1 MFKYKPNI
9 SSYLAEYA
17 IKERFHPTNNLAL
30 PHDVQ
35 VYCMSGRE
43 NIYKTFL
50 MYQRYIIN
58 NMIVDIVSR
67 SLPDKQVRFI
77 MYKYRDNQTFT
88 WIANKLDVSIS
99 SLVIWNRDIQSNIC
113 NLMFYNLSTADIF
126 VPQKIINIINI
137 LDVRIDALEWG
148 LKVGVDVNKDWLK
161 SLIVKRNCYRQV
173 LSKLAECQAAP
184 DESSLN
190 WVVSH
195 KCRHHNLNIDELS
208 REATINRASIYR
220 YLNQFRELVVKIF
233 AEAGCKLVENAKYSF

>member
-1 MFKYKPNI
+1 MFKYKPNL

-17 IKERFHPTNNLAL
+17 IKERFHPTNNLML
-30 PHDVQ
+30 PHEVQ
-35 VYCMSGRE
+35 IYCMSGRD

-50 MYQRYIIN
+50 MYQRYLIN

-77 MYKYRDNQTFT
+77 IYKYRDNQTFT
-88 WIANKLDVSIS
+88 WIANKLDVSVS
-99 SLVIWNRDIQSNIC
+99 SLVIWNRDIQNNIC
-113 NLMFYNLSTADIF
+113 NLMFYNMSTSDIF

-148 LKVGVDVNKDWLK
+148 LNVGVDVNKDWLK
-161 SLIVKRNCYRQV
+161 SLIAKRNCYRQV

-195 KCRHHNLNIDELS
+195 KCRNANLTIDELS

-220 YLNQFRELVVKIF
+220 YLNQFRGMIANIF
-233 AEAGCKLVENAKYSF
+233 AESGCTLVENAKYSF